1 MLNKK
6 SASIP
11 LQILIC
17 FSVILVVSALCFF
30 VRPFLNYKI
39 DALLLLLAVSILA
52 MLFEILPV
60 LIAAISS
67 ALIWNFFFIPPIYT
81 FHVGTAEDGLMFLM
95 YFAIALVNAV
105 LTIQIKRERKKL
117 QKKEEEATVIRLYN
131 TVLNSLSHEL
141 KTPISTIIG
150 NVDMLESESIPLTS
164 LQQKEVIHEIG
175 IAGERLNRQIN
186 NLLHMSR
193 LDSGVL
199 RPRMDW
205 CDLQEIIQQV
215 LVSNNL
221 EDRVRVSFD
230 VPLPL
235 IYVDQFWFE
244 VILQNLLLNAVQ
256 YSPESE
262 KVDLRVITFS
272 PQFELVVTDRGC
284 GIPEYDLER
293 IFDKFYRVSS
303 TAQQGNGLG
312 LSIVRGYTEALG
324 GKIVAQNNTNG
335 GADFIMRI
343 PLEVSYLNQLRHE

>member
-17 FSVILVVSALCFF
+17 ITVILVVSVLCFF
-30 VRPFLNYKI
+30 VKPLLNYKI
-39 DALLLLLAVSILA
+39 DALVLLLAVSILA

-67 ALIWNFFFIPPIYT
+67 ALIWNFFFIPPIFT
-81 FHVGTAEDGLMFLM
+81 FHISTAEDGLMFLM
-95 YFAIALVNAV
+95 YFVVALVNTV
-105 LTIQIKRERKKL
+105 LTVQIKRERRKL

-164 LQQKEVIHEIG
+164 QQQKEVIHEIG

-205 CDLQEIIQQV
+205 CDLEETIHQV
-215 LVSNNL
+215 LGSNNL
-221 EDRVRVSFD
+221 EHRVRVSFD

-235 IYVDQFWFE
+235 IYVDQFWLE
-244 VILQNLLLNAVQ
+244 VILQNLVLNAVQ
-256 YSPESE
+256 HSPETE
-262 KVDLRVITFS
+262 KIDLRIVTVS
-272 PQFELVVTDRGC
+272 PLFELVVTDRGT

-293 IFDKFYRVSS
+293 VFDKFYRVSN

-312 LSIVRGYTEALG
+312 LSIVRGYIDALG
-324 GKIVAQNNTNG
+324 GKIFAQNNSYG
-335 GADFIMRI
+335 GADFILRI
-343 PLEVSYLNQLRHE
+343 PLEVTYLNQLRHE